1 MLTSLHIDNYALISS
16 LKIDFD
22 AGETVITGETGAGK
36 SILLGALS
44 LILGN
49 RADTSVLFDKSKKCV
64 IEGYFNIASLPLQ
77 PFFETYDLDYADE
90 TILRREITD
99 NGKSRAFINDTP
111 VSLQL
116 LKELAVQLVDI
127 HSQHHNLLFHQASFG
142 LKIVDEFAHNQAALA
157 HYQNSFKTYQDI
169 EKQYLELQKIAQ
181 QEALEQDFLQY
192 IVQELQEANLTP
204 QEQTSLEKEQAFL
217 QNVHTI
223 KTKLFQALQLI
234 SEADTSILRQLQET
248 KQNLSSVSAFDE
260 SVAALEQRLN
270 STLLDMKDIAF
281 DLAKRESET
290 EVNPADLERISERL
304 DYIYTLQQKHH
315 VISVEDLLQ
324 KLNESESKLSQI
336 NNYQTQLEEL
346 AAKKTEFLDA
356 LQQEAQQL
364 SKSRQVVL
372 PQLEAALTEKIRMLG
387 MNEGIIRFELI
398 QNEQL
403 GAYGVDK
410 IRILFSANKGVQ
422 AEEIAKV
429 ASGGE
434 LSRLMLAVKSILTAS
449 AFLPTVIFDEI
460 DSGISG
466 EVAGK
471 VAAMM
476 QDIATQRQLLVIT
489 HLPQIAAKGK
499 LHYFVYKESNETRT
513 TTNIRLLTPQE
524 RVRELAKMMSGEQPS
539 EAALRAAEELIGN

>member
-1 MLTSLHIDNYALISS
+1 
-16 LKIDFD
+16 
-22 AGETVITGETGAGK
+22 
-36 SILLGALS
+36 
-44 LILGN
+44 
-49 RADTSVLFDKSKKCV
+49 
-64 IEGYFNIASLPLQ
+64 
-77 PFFETYDLDYADE
+77 
-90 TILRREITD
+90 
-99 NGKSRAFINDTP
+99 
-111 VSLQL
+111 
-116 LKELAVQLVDI
+116 VDI

-192 IVQELQEANLTP
+192 IVQELQEADLTP
-204 QEQTSLEKEQAFL
+204 KEQTSLEKEQAFL
-217 QNVHTI
+217 QNAHTI

-234 SEADTSILRQLQET
+234 SEADTSILRQLQDA

-270 STLLDMKDIAF
+270 SALLDMKDIAF

-364 SKSRQVVL
+364 SKSRQVAL

-387 MNEGIIRFELI
+387 MKEGIIRFELT

-403 GAYGVDK
+403 GAYGMDK
-410 IRILFSANKGVQ
+410 IKILFSANKGVH

-499 LHYFVYKESNETRT
+499 LHYFVYKESNEIRT

-524 RVRELAKMMSGEQPS
+524 RIREVAKMMSGEQPG